1 MRSKNPYEL
10 RFDIFHSAQQR
21 KMDEYYES
29 MTDYRQA
36 WNLSQE
42 GRSVDVPVRP
52 EFPTLDEV
60 FNEAYRIKAFV
71 EEREDN

>member
-1 MRSKNPYEL
+1 
-10 RFDIFHSAQQR
+10 
-21 KMDEYYES
+21 MDQYYES

-42 GRSVDVPVRP
+42 GRSVDVPNRP
-52 EFPTLDEV
+52 DFPTLDEV

>member
-52 EFPTLDEV
+52 
-60 FNEAYRIKAFV
+60 RS
-71 EEREDN
+71 